1 MHLEPQHVVW
11 RNYPVDNF
19 QIMHMKNEDETW
31 SVLFFIYIYQDILMG
46 NLAIDFL
53 KANGGIDHTNNNR
66 ARKI

>member
-1 MHLEPQHVVW
+1 MQLEPQHVVG
-11 RNYPVDNF
+11 RNYPMDNF

-31 SVLFFIYIYQDILMG
+31 SFLFFIYIYQDILMG

-53 KANGGIDHTNNNR
+53 KDIGGIDHNNITR